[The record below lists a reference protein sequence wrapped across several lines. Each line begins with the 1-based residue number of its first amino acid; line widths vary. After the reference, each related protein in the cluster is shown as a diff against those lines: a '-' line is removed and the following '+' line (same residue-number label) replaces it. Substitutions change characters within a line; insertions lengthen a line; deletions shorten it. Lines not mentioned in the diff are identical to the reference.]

1 MKRLSHVLFAFAVA
15 VASCQCGVV
24 AWADDTVTAA
34 EACHDTGGMQDA
46 QKVRSA
52 TEDCCEQPAT
62 FAETKQTNAPDLVA
76 TQVVAIKVA
85 AAFSEVDEVFA
96 HARRQQPPP
105 KTTPISKHDCLL
117 I

>member
-1 MKRLSHVLFAFAVA
+1 MKRLSHALFAFAVA

-24 AWADDTVTAA
+24 AWTDDAALAA
-34 EACHDTGGMQDA
+34 EACHDTGDMQDT
-46 QKVRSA
+46 QKVHSA
-52 TEDCCEQPAT
+52 TENCCEQPAT

-76 TQVVAIKVA
+76 TQVVAIQTA
-85 AAFSEVDEVFA
+85 ASFSEVDEVFA

-105 KTTPISKHDCLL
+105 KTTPTSKHDCLL